1 MGPVR
6 SFRCPHRPRRLTR
19 NEPAETALFRRRT
32 TSSPDTRTEVHPLP
46 GFSLLPRRASAATSP
61 VEMFPA
67 ETQRRFRP
75 AGTPPSSP
83 ASAPSCRD
91 SPPPGFL
98 RGSSSCT
105 PPPGAARAKPAPTAS
120 TSPTARTSTTRSKA
134 IRTSATGGIPLP
146 AQMVPWR
153 GADFRARAI
162 RLDSFSRR
170 FRFPTGRSARSGSNP
185 TEILS
190 GWLRG
195 SPGRRSG
202 PRWRLRSSGAPPA
215 AATGACSRANGK
227 LSRGQ
232 RSTSRSCSTPLPAN
246 MAGS

>member
-98 RGSSSCT
+98 RGSSSCAR
-105 PPPGAARAKPAPTAS
+105 PPAPAFAARWHAQNFSKKKRKRHFCRP
-120 TSPTARTSTTRSKA
+120 ARTNTAPDGKKAASLRTDCSEKASPEHTRLVTDEASPA
-134 IRTSATGGIPLP
+134 ILVPTSGETAHKS
-146 AQMVPWR
+146 M
-153 GADFRARAI
+153 
-162 RLDSFSRR
+162 SFS
-170 FRFPTGRSARSGSNP
+170 T
-185 TEILS
+185 
-190 GWLRG
+190 
-195 SPGRRSG
+195 
-202 PRWRLRSSGAPPA
+202 
-215 AATGACSRANGK
+215 
-227 LSRGQ
+227 
-232 RSTSRSCSTPLPAN
+232 
-246 MAGS
+246 